1 MSGVLESPFAKP
13 PHVWN
18 GLLYELTTA
27 NKGRTMKL
35 NVSRTDTWAA
45 TVDDRPGGVADKL
58 AALAAAGA
66 NLELIIARRAP
77 EQRGSGVVF
86 VTPLKGA
93 KQIKAA
99 EAAGFMKTESLHS
112 LRIQGID
119 QPGLG
124 AKLTRA
130 LADAGIN
137 LRGFS
142 AAALGKQH
150 VTHLALD
157 TTQDA
162 AKAAATLKRLA

>member
-1 MSGVLESPFAKP
+1 
-13 PHVWN
+13 
-18 GLLYELTTA
+18 
-27 NKGRTMKL
+27 MKL
-35 NVSRTDTWAA
+35 KVNRTDTWAA
-45 TVDDRPGGVADKL
+45 PIDDRPGGVADKL

-77 EQRGSGVVF
+77 EQRGSGVIF

-99 EAAGFMKTESLHS
+99 DAAGFQKTESLHS
-112 LRIQGID
+112 IRVQGMD
-119 QPGLG
+119 KPGVG

-130 LADAGIN
+130 LAEAGIN

-142 AAALGKQH
+142 AAALGKQY

-157 TTQDA
+157 TAQDA
-162 AKAAATLKRLA
+162 AKTVAVLKKLA